1 MSKLLTLLDIT
12 KRNGTDQAVGL
23 VEAVTTFAPEID
35 VVMGRPIPGTTYKTR
50 IRQALP
56 AGPAFRNANEGSPLV
71 ASSYAQTISQ
81 CYILDAQMQVD
92 KAVAEAPEEGGAAE
106 LLADEAEGAMRQK
119 SIELGSQFYYGTS
132 ADAKGFAGLQS
143 LVDSTMVVDAQG
155 TGNNTTSVYLV
166 YNDVQGVHFIFG
178 NNTGLQMG
186 EWTVQQVV
194 DPNNSANRYFAY
206 VNCMTGWIG
215 LSANNPSKTIVRIK
229 NITSAKPLTDALLA
243 QAYAKFPIGLK
254 PNRIFL
260 NRDANYY
267 IQNSRSAVTQQA
279 FKLGAAADYP
289 TNSPS
294 VPGVAFTITD
304 SITTAEVAA

>member
-1 MSKLLTLLDIT
+1 MFDRFLSLLDIT
-12 KRNGTDQAVGL
+12 KRNGTDSAVGL
-23 VEAVTTFAPEID
+23 VEYVTTFAPEID

-50 IRQALP
+50 IRKSLP
-56 AGPAFRNANEGSPLV
+56 AGPAFRNANEGSSIV
-71 ASSYAQTISQ
+71 SSAYDQILSQ
-81 CYILDAQMQVD
+81 CFIMDAQMRVD
-92 KAVAEAPEEGGAAE
+92 KAVADSPEEGGAAL
-106 LLADEAEGAMRQK
+106 LLADEAEGAIK
-119 SIELGSQFYYGTS
+119 EKGIALGSQFYYGTS
-132 ADAKGFAGLQS
+132 ADAKGFSGLQS
-143 LVDSTMVVDAQG
+143 SVDSSMVIDAQG

-166 YNDVQGVHFIFG
+166 YNDLQGVHFIFG

-186 EWTVQQVV
+186 EWMLQQVQ
-194 DPNNSANRYFAY
+194 DANAKAYMAY
-206 VNCMTGWIG
+206 VNGLTGWIG
-215 LSANNPSKTIVRIK
+215 LSVNNPTKTIVRIK

-243 QAYAKFPIGLK
+243 QAYAKFPVGLK

-294 VPGVAFTITD
+294 VPGVGFTITD
-304 SITTAEVAA
+304 SLTTAEVAS